1 MLKTQSGGLTLF
13 LIAALALMLGGCNLA
28 STPGQN
34 TVAIS
39 GPPTVQIAAPPANA
53 TYLENV
59 AVNIQALIGNAG
71 TDIDRI
77 EILVDGTIIQTLKT
91 PNPGGAPS
99 FSIAQSWQAA
109 GEGQHNISITAFRA
123 DGSSSA
129 PASVAINVI
138 TSQPSPTASTGVTET
153 TGGGTTVQPTTATS
167 GGNTNQQVQPTTATS
182 GGNPPTNPPAPT
194 NAPPTAAESPTPT
207 TPYVTTIQGI
217 NVRSGP
223 STKFNPPIGSL
234 AANQSVDLLARSP
247 DGQWFKVKYYN
258 GAGWVFAAYTKPS
271 VDPAS
276 LTVDAGPPIP
286 ADTATPLP
294 TALPIPPTAVP
305 AQTTANLVLG
315 TVKITPDLPIVC
327 GKTVGI
333 SIDVA
338 NLGGQPTTTSG
349 TISIRDIRVSDN
361 SEDAS
366 TQGAFGPINNGQT
379 INISG
384 IFLTV
389 TTYVGEQH
397 KLVITL
403 NPNGAVP
410 ETSNADNG
418 RELTYNLG
426 GC

>member
-1 MLKTQSGGLTLF
+1 MLKPQSGWFRFTLF
-13 LIAALALMLGGCNLA
+13 LTAALGVMLGGCNLA

-77 EILVDGTIIQTLKT
+77 EILVDGKIIQTLKA

-138 TSQPSPTASTGVTET
+138 TSQPSPTTGATQT
-153 TGGGTTVQPTTATS
+153 TGGTTVQPTTATT
-167 GGNTNQQVQPTTATS
+167 GGNTNQQVQPTKATS
-182 GGNPPTNPPAPT
+182 GGAPTNPPAPT
-194 NAPPTAAESPTPT
+194 NQPPTAAESPTPS

-217 NVRSGP
+217 NVRKGP
-223 STKFNPPIGSL
+223 STKFNPPLGSL
-234 AANQSVDLLARSP
+234 AADQTADLLARSP

-286 ADTATPLP
+286 TDTPVPPTPV
-294 TALPIPPTAVP
+294 PIPPTAVP
-305 AQTTANLVLG
+305 VQTTANLVLG
-315 TVKITPDLPIVC
+315 NVNITPGLPIVC
-327 GKTVGI
+327 GKTVAI

-349 TISIRDIRVSDN
+349 SISIRDIHVSN
-361 SEDAS
+361 NQEVAS
-366 TQGAFGPINNGQT
+366 TNGAFGPIQNGQT

-384 IFLTV
+384 MFLTV
-389 TTYVGEQH
+389 TAFVGEQH
-397 KLVITL
+397 KLVITV
-403 NPNGAVP
+403 NPDGAVP

-418 RELTYNLG
+418 RELTYTLG
-426 GC
+426 SC

>member
-1 MLKTQSGGLTLF
+1 MLKTQSGRSITLC
-13 LIAALALMLGGCNLA
+13 LLVALALIVSGCNLA

-77 EILVDGTIIQTLKT
+77 EILVDGTIIQTMKT

-99 FSIAQSWQAA
+99 FSISQSWQAA
-109 GEGQHNISITAFRA
+109 GEGQHTISITAFRG

-129 PASVAINVI
+129 PANVAINVI
-138 TSQPSPTASTGVTET
+138 TSQPSPTSGATQT
-153 TGGGTTVQPTTATS
+153 TGGTTVQPTKT

-182 GGNPPTNPPAPT
+182 GGGAATNPPAAPT
-194 NAPPTAAESPTPT
+194 NTSAPAVTPTPS
-207 TPYVTTIQGI
+207 TPYVTTTQGI

-223 STKFNPPIGSL
+223 NTKFNPPIGSL
-234 AANQSVDLLARSP
+234 AADQTADLLARSP
-247 DGQWFKVKYYN
+247 DGQWFKIKYYN

-276 LTVDAGPPIP
+276 LTVDAGPPVP
-286 ADTATPLP
+286 TDTPVV
-294 TALPIPPTAVP
+294 PTAVP
-305 AQTTANLVLG
+305 ITSTPVPPPTTANLVLG
-315 TVKITPDLPIVC
+315 IVKITPDLPIVC
-327 GKTVGI
+327 NKTVAI
-333 SIDVA
+333 AIDVA
-338 NLGGQPTTTSG
+338 NLGGQPTTTGGS
-349 TISIRDIRVSDN
+349 ISIRDVRLSDN
-361 SEDAS
+361 TESAS
-366 TQGAFGPINNGQT
+366 TTGAFGPIQNGQT
-379 INISG
+379 VNISG

-397 KLVITL
+397 KLIITV
-403 NPNGAVP
+403 NPGGAVP
-410 ETSNADNG
+410 ETSSADNS
-418 RELTYNLG
+418 RELTYTLG

>member
-1 MLKTQSGGLTLF
+1 MLKTQSGRWITLC
-13 LIAALALMLGGCNLA
+13 LIAALALIVSGCNLA

-71 TDIDRI
+71 TDLDRI

-109 GEGQHNISITAFRA
+109 GAGQHTISVTAFRA

-138 TSQPSPTASTGVTET
+138 TAQPSPTTGPTNT
-153 TGGGTTVQPTTATS
+153 TGGTTVQPTQATTGGNTNQQAQPTTATS
-167 GGNTNQQVQPTTATS
+167 GGAA
-182 GGNPPTNPPAPT
+182 TNPPAAPT
-194 NAPPTAAESPTPT
+194 NTSAPAVSPTPS
-207 TPYVTTIQGI
+207 TPYTTTTQGI

-223 STKFNPPIGSL
+223 STLFNPPIGSL
-234 AANQSVDLLARSP
+234 AADQSVDLLARSP

-258 GAGWVFAAYTKPS
+258 GSGWVFAAYTKPS

-276 LTVDAGPPIP
+276 LTVDAGPPP
-286 ADTATPLP
+286 PTLTPVPPTPLP
-294 TALPIPPTAVP
+294 VPPTAVP
-305 AQTTANLVLG
+305 VQTTANLVLG
-315 TVKITPDLPIVC
+315 NVNINPALPIVC
-327 GKTVGI
+327 GKTVAI
-333 SIDVA
+333 TIDVA
-338 NLGGQPTTTSG
+338 NLGGQPTTASG
-349 TISIRDIRVSDN
+349 SISIRDIHVSN
-361 SEDAS
+361 NQEVAS
-366 TQGAFGPINNGQT
+366 TNGAFGPIQNGQT
-379 INISG
+379 VNISG
-384 IFLTV
+384 MFLTV
-389 TTYVGEQH
+389 TAFVGEQH

-403 NPNGAVP
+403 NPDGAVP
-410 ETSNADNG
+410 ETSNADNS
-418 RELTYNLG
+418 RELTYTLG

>member
-1 MLKTQSGGLTLF
+1 MLKTQSGRWITLC
-13 LIAALALMLGGCNLA
+13 LIAALAVMVSGCNLA

-109 GEGQHNISITAFRA
+109 GEGQHTISITAFRA
-123 DGSSSA
+123 DGSSNA

-138 TSQPSPTASTGVTET
+138 TAQPSPTTGPTNT
-153 TGGGTTVQPTTATS
+153 TGGTTVQPTTATT
-167 GGNTNQQVQPTTATS
+167 GGNTNQQAQPTTATS
-182 GGNPPTNPPAPT
+182 GGGATNPPAAPT
-194 NAPPTAAESPTPT
+194 NTSAPAVTPTPS
-207 TPYVTTIQGI
+207 TPYTTTTQGI

-223 STKFNPPIGSL
+223 STLFNPPIGSL
-234 AANQSVDLLARSP
+234 AADQSVDLLARSP

-258 GAGWVFAAYTKPS
+258 GSGWVFAAYTKPS

-276 LTVDAGPPIP
+276 LTVDAGPPVP
-286 ADTATPLP
+286 TLTPVV
-294 TALPIPPTAVP
+294 PTAVP
-305 AQTTANLVLG
+305 ITSTPVPPPTTANLVLG
-315 TVKITPDLPIVC
+315 NVNISPALPIVC

-349 TISIRDIRVSDN
+349 SISIRDFRVSDN
-361 SEDAS
+361 TEDAS
-366 TQGAFGPINNGQT
+366 TTGAFGPIQNGQT
-379 INISG
+379 VNVSG

-389 TTYVGEQH
+389 TTFVGEQH
-397 KLVITL
+397 KLVITV
-403 NPNGAVP
+403 NPGGGVP
-410 ETSNADNG
+410 ETSSADNS
-418 RELTYNLG
+418 RELTYTLG